1 MEENEGM
8 DESEKENAICAELS
22 EPEKEK
28 ENEEEDTDVL
38 RLIDTRF
45 EANEFPAV
53 QPKEVPEE
61 QISTATAIID
71 MVRKVEHVRIQ
82 SYIDKKYAEYRELL
96 PEEDSSETLVK
107 ARWARDT
114 YYFHVKEMKT
124 LMAEEN
130 SDFIPEVNPNDLNLE
145 AQAEASTIL
154 RTLSTERVPFFL
166 ELVKMKWSNALMDF
180 PLKSRTE
187 AFQKSDKGKCMKT
200 KWLHKNYYQ
209 LMKECVS
216 TPGFSSTGCGEVR
229 RQPDLCFTY
238 KPELKTDE
246 LSTEMKEK
254 AEVLYPLV
262 TEDIAKK

>member
-1 MEENEGM
+1 MEENDGI
-8 DESEKENAICAELS
+8 DESEKENAIVAELS

-61 QISTATAIID
+61 QISTATAVID

-96 PEEDSSETLVK
+96 PEEDASETLVK

-114 YYFHVKEMKT
+114 YYFLVKEMKA
-124 LMAEEN
+124 LMAEDD
-130 SDFIPEVNPNDLNLE
+130 SDFIPEVSPNDLNLE

-154 RTLSTERVPFFL
+154 RMTS
-166 ELVKMKWSNALMDF
+166 
-180 PLKSRTE
+180 
-187 AFQKSDKGKCMKT
+187 
-200 KWLHKNYYQ
+200 
-209 LMKECVS
+209 
-216 TPGFSSTGCGEVR
+216 
-229 RQPDLCFTY
+229 
-238 KPELKTDE
+238 
-246 LSTEMKEK
+246 
-254 AEVLYPLV
+254 
-262 TEDIAKK
+262 